1 MFGATPA
8 GGRPLMLL
16 PAIVVF
22 SSFTCGGVGS
32 GSPPAF
38 ADVIPPPSFDPGL
51 LTLLSEIVEL
61 VMLRFPKMAMAPPW
75 PFPAPPWTLLPL
87 NVLLV
92 MLTVPLEPGPKLSKG

>member
-1 MFGATPA
+1 MFGEAPA

-22 SSFTCGGVGS
+22 TSFTCGGVGF
-32 GSPPAF
+32 GSTASF

-51 LTLLSEIVEL
+51 LTLLPEIVEF
-61 VMLRFPKMAMAPPW
+61 VMLRLPKMAMAPPC
-75 PFPAPPWTLLPL
+75 PLPAPPFTVLLL

-92 MLTVPLEPGPKLSKG
+92 MLTVPRAPGAP